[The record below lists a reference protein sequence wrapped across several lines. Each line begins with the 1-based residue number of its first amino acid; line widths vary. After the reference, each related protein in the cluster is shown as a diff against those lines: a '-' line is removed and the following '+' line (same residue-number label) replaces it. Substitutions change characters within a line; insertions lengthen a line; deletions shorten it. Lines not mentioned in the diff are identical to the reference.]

1 LLFKSSIES
10 VDNLI
15 SSFVKMESA
24 GGSNH
29 PISSSGEDALT
40 ASLEVEVN
48 PVSADRAISQSES
61 SSEAAYSEVEFLSAA
76 DDLDFGNQC

>member
-1 LLFKSSIES
+1 
-10 VDNLI
+10 
-15 SSFVKMESA
+15 MESA

-29 PISSSGEDALT
+29 PISSSNFSAGEDALAT
-40 ASLEVEVN
+40 SLDESEVN

-76 DDLDFGNQC
+76 DDLDFGNQG